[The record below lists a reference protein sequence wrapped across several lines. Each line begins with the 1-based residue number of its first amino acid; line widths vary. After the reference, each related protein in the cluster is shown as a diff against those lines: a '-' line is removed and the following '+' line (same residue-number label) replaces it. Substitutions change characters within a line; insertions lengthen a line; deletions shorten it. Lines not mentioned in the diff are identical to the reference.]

1 MCVRACMRESVCIV
15 DTRYVYLVDPDD
27 PKAPKTVLRLGYLR
41 QAPNP
46 PPQPDKRICCLGE
59 ETPSAASA
67 TSVWPTAP
75 TPPHSLSSLA
85 RSLTLSL
92 TAAWLHTP
100 HPTSLTHSAHSLALS
115 HSSPHGPT
123 APTPPPLHAPSA
135 RPPLPLPIRTLS
147 PILTQLPLKP
157 FHLPREISPYP
168 PALANPRDAPF
179 GWDAILPHA
188 SSVPT
193 RLLARSL
200 ARSLARTHK
209 VCTDIKG
216 GLQRML
222 HQALACARAYRRSR
236 GVQAAARGGAAPT
249 ADIRG
254 RVRLLLPS
262 LARL

>member
-1 MCVRACMRESVCIV
+1 MRESVCIV

-123 APTPPPLHAPSA
+123 APTPPPLHTPPATPSHPDPLTHTDPTA
-135 RPPLPLPIRTLS
+135 SKTLPSPPRNLPLSTRPCKS
-147 PILTQLPLKP
+147 PRCAFWVGCDIATCL
-157 FHLPREISPYP
+157 FC
-168 PALANPRDAPF
+168 
-179 GWDAILPHA
+179 PH
-188 SSVPT
+188 T
-193 RLLARSL
+193 LARSL
-200 ARSLARTHK
+200 ARSLA
-209 VCTDIKG
+209 CTDSQSMHGYQGRIAKDAASG
-216 GLQRML
+216 VGVC
-222 HQALACARAYRRSR
+222 AC
-236 GVQAAARGGAAPT
+236 VQAK
-249 ADIRG
+249 
-254 RVRLLLPS
+254 
-262 LARL
+262 